1 MIGSVVVVSFQRFL
15 FKFVLTLILWTG
27 TGFRSGFRTGFTGWL
42 DPLKLICSRTW
53 KSGRRTKVPE
63 IRIVGNF
70 FVFGGSFGNYFA
82 LKNGQRIL
90 ILCKTYLTWNKTGK
104 GQLSRTVFKSKTILV
119 ASDGLYFIKH
129 FLSYVIFI
137 YTSNLCYGWDCNFV
151 VEDCFAFNCILNSF
165 KLYIRHVKYISHM
178 R

>member
-15 FKFVLTLILWTG
+15 VKFVLTLILWTG

-82 LKNGQRIL
+82 LKNRQRNFNTLQNLSDLKQEWLRPAFKDSIQ
-90 ILCKTYLTWNKTGK
+90 IKKKFGGFRWPIFYKT
-104 GQLSRTVFKSKTILV
+104 F
-119 ASDGLYFIKH
+119 
-129 FLSYVIFI
+129 
-137 YTSNLCYGWDCNFV
+137 
-151 VEDCFAFNCILNSF
+151 F
-165 KLYIRHVKYISHM
+165 KLRDLYIHIKFIQQTC
-178 R
+178 